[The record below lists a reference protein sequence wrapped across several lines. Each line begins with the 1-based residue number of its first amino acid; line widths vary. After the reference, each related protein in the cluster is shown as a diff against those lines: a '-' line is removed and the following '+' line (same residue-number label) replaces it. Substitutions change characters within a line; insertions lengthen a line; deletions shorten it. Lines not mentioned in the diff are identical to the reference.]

1 MKKLLLSALLL
12 MLLLPGTFSIAQEKA
27 PANPPTASREPML
40 VTVDWV
46 ADHLNDPSLV
56 LLQIG
61 EKKDYDKGHIPGAQ
75 FLEYESIST
84 PHNHGVTLM
93 LELPPVEQLVSVF
106 ERLGV
111 SNHSHVILYFGTNW
125 VSPTTRVYWTLDYLG
140 LGDRTSILNGGL
152 VAWEAAHH
160 PVSNEVKQPV
170 KGSIAP
176 APRKEIVADADWVSA
191 HLNQPAVTIID
202 ARTHEFYNGSQS
214 DGNPRSGHIPGAT
227 NLAYLDV
234 VDQDNNK
241 FKSADALKDL
251 FRGAGLKP
259 GNMMV
264 SYCHIG
270 QRATVNTFLH
280 GHLEGGSVFPVLA
293 GKTLPHFLF
302 LQLSLCSSFSRFH
315 FTFLFSN
322 FSCSLHAT
330 STPAQFRCSLRGS
343 MMKEVSACRLKT
355 KRGEVR

>member
-1 MKKLLLSALLL
+1 MKKLLFSTLLL
-12 MLLLPGTFSIAQEKA
+12 IFLLAGSLSSAQQKTA
-27 PANPPTASREPML
+27 AGPTSAGREPML

-61 EKKDYDKGHIPGAQ
+61 DKKDYDKGHIPGAQ

-111 SNHSHVILYFGTNW
+111 SNSSHIILYFGTNW

-140 LGDRTSILNGGL
+140 LGDRASILNGGL
-152 VAWEAAHH
+152 VAWEATHH
-160 PVSNEVKQPV
+160 SVTTEIKQPA
-170 KGSIAP
+170 KGSITQ
-176 APRKEIVADADWVSA
+176 APRKEIVADAEWVSH
-191 HLNQPAVTIID
+191 HLNQAAVTIID
-202 ARTHEFYNGSQS
+202 ARNHEFYNGSQS

-227 NLAYLDV
+227 NLVYLDV

-241 FKSADALKDL
+241 FKSPDALKEL
-251 FRGAGLKP
+251 FRAAGLKQ
-259 GNMMV
+259 GNLMV

-270 QRATVNTFLH
+270 QRATVIYFTAKML
-280 GHLEGGSVFPVLA
+280 GYDAKMYDGSWEDWSHR
-293 GKTLPHFLF
+293 KDLPIV
-302 LQLSLCSSFSRFH
+302 
-315 FTFLFSN
+315 T
-322 FSCSLHAT
+322 
-330 STPAQFRCSLRGS
+330 
-343 MMKEVSACRLKT
+343 
-355 KRGEVR
+355 GESPNKQ

>member
-1 MKKLLLSALLL
+1 MKKLLFSALLL
-12 MLLLPGTFSIAQEKA
+12 ILLLAASPSNAQPKTA
-27 PANPPTASREPML
+27 VNPASDREPML
-40 VTVDWV
+40 VTVDWL
-46 ADHLNDPSLV
+46 ADHLNDPSVV

-61 EKKDYDKGHIPGAQ
+61 DKKDYDKGHIPGAQ

-111 SNHSHVILYFGTNW
+111 SNRSHIILYFGTNW

-152 VAWEAAHH
+152 VAWEATHH
-160 PVSNEVKQPV
+160 SVSTEIKQPA
-170 KGSIAP
+170 KGSITP
-176 APRKEIVADADWVSA
+176 APRKEIVVDAEWVSH

-227 NLAYLDV
+227 NLVYLDV

-241 FKSADALKDL
+241 FKSPDALKEL
-251 FRGAGLKP
+251 FRAAGLKQ
-259 GNMMV
+259 GNLMV

-270 QRATVNTFLH
+270 QRATVIYFTAKML
-280 GHLEGGSVFPVLA
+280 GYDAKMYDGSWEDWSHRQD
-293 GKTLPHFLF
+293 LPII
-302 LQLSLCSSFSRFH
+302 
-315 FTFLFSN
+315 T
-322 FSCSLHAT
+322 
-330 STPAQFRCSLRGS
+330 
-343 MMKEVSACRLKT
+343 
-355 KRGEVR
+355 GESPNKK

>member
-1 MKKLLLSALLL
+1 MKKLLFSTLLFILLL
-12 MLLLPGTFSIAQEKA
+12 AGSPSNARQKTV
-27 PANPPTASREPML
+27 ANPESAGREPML
-40 VTVDWV
+40 VTVGWL
-46 ADHLNDPSLV
+46 ADHLNDPPLV

-61 EKKDYDKGHIPGAQ
+61 DKKDYDKGHIPGAQ

-111 SNHSHVILYFGTNW
+111 SNRSHIILYFGTNW

-152 VAWEAAHH
+152 VAWEATHH
-160 PVSNEVKQPV
+160 SVTTEIKQPA
-170 KGSIAP
+170 KGSITP
-176 APRKEIVADADWVSA
+176 APRKEIVADADWVSH

-202 ARTHEFYNGSQS
+202 ARNHEFYNGSQS

-227 NLAYLDV
+227 NLVYLDV

-241 FKSADALKDL
+241 FKSPDALKEL
-251 FRGAGLKP
+251 FRAAGLKQ
-259 GNMMV
+259 GNLMV

-270 QRATVNTFLH
+270 QRATVIYFTAKML
-280 GHLEGGSVFPVLA
+280 GYDAKMYDGSWEDWSHR
-293 GKTLPHFLF
+293 KDLPIV
-302 LQLSLCSSFSRFH
+302 
-315 FTFLFSN
+315 T
-322 FSCSLHAT
+322 
-330 STPAQFRCSLRGS
+330 
-343 MMKEVSACRLKT
+343 
-355 KRGEVR
+355 GESPNKQ

>member
-1 MKKLLLSALLL
+1 MNNPLKKLLSSAVLLVFLLSAAN
-12 MLLLPGTFSIAQEKA
+12 SNAQEQNA
-27 PANPPTASREPML
+27 NNPASAQREPML
-40 VTVDWV
+40 VTVDWLGG
-46 ADHLNDPSLV
+46 HLSDPSLV

-61 EKKDYDKGHIPGAQ
+61 EKKDFDKGHIPGAQ

-84 PHNHGVTLM
+84 PHGQGLM

-111 SNHSHVILYFGTNW
+111 SNRSHIILYFGTNW

-152 VAWEAAHH
+152 VAWQATHH
-160 PVSNEVKQPV
+160 PVSSEVKQPA
-170 KGSIAP
+170 KGSISP
-176 APRKEIVADADWVSA
+176 APRKEIVADAVWVSG
-191 HLNQPAVTIID
+191 HLNKPTVTIID

-251 FRGAGLKP
+251 FRAAGLRP
-259 GNMMV
+259 GHLMV

-270 QRATVNTFLH
+270 QRATVLYFTAKML
-280 GHLEGGSVFPVLA
+280 GYDAKMYDGSWEDWSHRQD
-293 GKTLPHFLF
+293 LPIV
-302 LQLSLCSSFSRFH
+302 
-315 FTFLFSN
+315 T
-322 FSCSLHAT
+322 
-330 STPAQFRCSLRGS
+330 
-343 MMKEVSACRLKT
+343 
-355 KRGEVR
+355 GESPNKQ

>member
-1 MKKLLLSALLL
+1 MNNPLKKLLSSAVLLVFLLSAAN
-12 MLLLPGTFSIAQEKA
+12 SNAQEQNA
-27 PANPPTASREPML
+27 NNPASAQREPML
-40 VTVDWV
+40 VTVDWLGG
-46 ADHLNDPSLV
+46 HLSDPSLV

-61 EKKDYDKGHIPGAQ
+61 EKKDFDKGHIPGAQ

-84 PHNHGVTLM
+84 PHGQGLM

-111 SNHSHVILYFGTNW
+111 SNRSHIILYFGTNW

-152 VAWEAAHH
+152 VAWQATHH
-160 PVSNEVKQPV
+160 PVSSEVKQPA
-170 KGSIAP
+170 KGSISP
-176 APRKEIVADADWVSA
+176 APRKEIVADAVWVSG
-191 HLNQPAVTIID
+191 HLNKPTVTIID

-251 FRGAGLKP
+251 FRAAGLRP
-259 GNMMV
+259 GNLMV

-270 QRATVNTFLH
+270 QRATVLYFTAKML
-280 GHLEGGSVFPVLA
+280 GYDAKMYDGSWEDWSHRQD
-293 GKTLPHFLF
+293 LPIV
-302 LQLSLCSSFSRFH
+302 
-315 FTFLFSN
+315 T
-322 FSCSLHAT
+322 
-330 STPAQFRCSLRGS
+330 
-343 MMKEVSACRLKT
+343 
-355 KRGEVR
+355 GESPNKQ